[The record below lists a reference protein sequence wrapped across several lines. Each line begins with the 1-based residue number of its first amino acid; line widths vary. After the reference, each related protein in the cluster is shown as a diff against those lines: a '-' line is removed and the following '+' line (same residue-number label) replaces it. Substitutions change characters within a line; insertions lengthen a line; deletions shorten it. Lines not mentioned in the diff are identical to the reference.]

1 MNMYI
6 SQMLTEK
13 DKIEL
18 EQFYRIVR
26 RLLEYIF

>member
-1 MNMYI
+1 MYI